1 MPNLEIETGE
11 IEGAG
16 HASATGR
23 FDDEQ
28 LFACAQQIIEV
39 QIVLPKPARV
49 HLGYQFKCFT
59 DYAPLGV
66 RKHLL
71 AGNGAPGI
79 PEAFSFVEPVEQQPS
94 TFAVLPTLSHQR
106 RRRQPLGSQQAGTV
120 ALTLIMPARLGANQ
134 QLGQH
139 RAPAPYGSTDITL
152 PRQHAQPTL
161 NGDTHP
167 LGQCHYRVYSGMT
180 PVAR

>member
-1 MPNLEIETGE
+1 MHLRYQLK
-11 IEGAG
+11 
-16 HASATGR
+16 R
-23 FDDEQ
+23 FAE
-28 LFACAQQIIEV
+28 
-39 QIVLPKPARV
+39 
-49 HLGYQFKCFT
+49 
-59 DYAPLGV
+59 YAPLGV

-139 RAPAPYGSTDITL
+139 RAPAPYGPTDITL
-152 PRQHAQPTL
+152 PRQHAQPT
-161 NGDTHP
+161 GDIKHA
-167 LGQCHYRVYSGMT
+167 GIG
-180 PVAR
+180 